1 MKKTE
6 KQEERKAAPEV
17 RINGQRY
24 RLRFDLWALE
34 KIEEEFGGMKEAFQ
48 ALHGGSMVTTARKMF
63 AIMANCQ
70 RNLDGMPEDVTG
82 QEITAHMSV
91 TKLAEISAAL
101 RAAVEKGMESETEG
115 GAADDGVHDALE
127 AEYNEKNA

>member
-17 RINGQRY
+17 RINGQLY

-82 QEITAHMSV
+82 KEITAHMSV
-91 TKLAEISAAL
+91 TKLAEISDAL
-101 RAAVEKGMESETEG
+101 RAAVSKGMESETEG
-115 GAADDGVHDALE
+115 GAADDDMHDALE
-127 AEYNEKNA
+127 DEYNEKNA